1 MFVTPSYLAELNI
14 FTKSEFILLDEEML
28 SLKKL
33 LKIYADK
40 WNQNSTV
47 WSKEKE
53 GRQKLKL
60 KKEKF

>member
-1 MFVTPSYLAELNI
+1 MFVTSSYLAELNI

-53 GRQKLKL
+53 ERQKLKL

>member
-40 WNQNSTV
+40 
-47 WSKEKE
+47 
-53 GRQKLKL
+53 
-60 KKEKF
+60 